1 MSMSVDEIRSVLL
14 LFSNPAWTNVGT
26 IPTTIVKNITAL
38 SSRFSYSSR
47 IDNITVLTSR
57 YAKTTNGAISGFLYV
72 PTLPADDPCVIDSA
86 PHVPDYA
93 VRRSDLPPT
102 NYFLVAL
109 SPWISPECS
118 RSYMIAARRDPVI
131 GFIFYQTVDTNDDP
145 PPPDS
150 PEWDIEDGSQWMD
163 ESRFPVY
170 AVSGLAGQHMM
181 RNLSL
186 YSGPM
191 TAIPHGPNISDLYSL
206 DPTDF
211 VRVWTEIH
219 VSTPSA
225 LPSLWVYALII
236 IGVLLVVITLTSLLM
251 HFVQNRRRAS
261 LKRRVRAG
269 QVNLE
274 GMGIKRLTV
283 PMEHIKS
290 FPLYTYHYEPS
301 VSVSVSSPPPTSPRQ
316 HHGETPTRR
325 GSRGAGTD
333 NVIAPP
339 TSTTRTSTFPN
350 SNNRPPTSPISAMFH
365 TATDYQPMCD
375 ICLQQYRNRLT
386 VIREL
391 PCGHIFHPECIDEFL
406 NQVSSLCPL
415 CKACMLPSGYCP
427 PITNIMVRRE
437 RAIRRLRDRVVV
449 EEDLE
454 DDNNNTNNNTR
465 ESPGR
470 FQAWRIALRN
480 SLLRSGEKSSSS
492 SAPTTELQIRPPA
505 PPPSALAAI
514 EKEVVA
520 VADPENNTTR
530 SGDEGSPTDLA
541 RRRMLELAG
550 SQPDD
555 REPQLTRWQR
565 IRRGMFPGF

>member
-72 PTLPADDPCVIDSA
+72 PTLPADDPCVLDSA

-118 RSYMIAARRDPVI
+118 KSYMIAARRDPVI

-145 PPPDS
+145 PPPGS

-181 RNLSL
+181 GNLSL

-236 IGVLLVVITLTSLLM
+236 VGVLLVVITLTSLLM

-269 QVNLE
+269 EVNLE

-301 VSVSVSSPPPTSPRQ
+301 VSSPPTCPRHHQ
-316 HHGETPTRR
+316 HGETPTRR
-325 GSRGAGTD
+325 GSRGGTD
-333 NVIAPP
+333 NIAPP
-339 TSTTRTSTFPN
+339 STTTRTSTFPPNN
-350 SNNRPPTSPISAMFH
+350 SNTTRSPTSPTSAMFH

-375 ICLQQYRNRLT
+375 ICLQHYRNRLT

-449 EEDLE
+449 EDAEE
-454 DDNNNTNNNTR
+454 
-465 ESPGR
+465 ESDTTPGR
-470 FQAWRIALRN
+470 LQGWRITLRN
-480 SLLRSGEKSSSS
+480 SSFFLRRSGGK
-492 SAPTTELQIRPPA
+492 TKFV
-505 PPPSALAAI
+505 AA
-514 EKEVVA
+514 A
-520 VADPENNTTR
+520 AADPDNNDIRRR
-530 SGDEGSPTDLA
+530 SGDEEVGSSPTTYLA

-555 REPQLTRWQR
+555 REPQVTRWQR